1 MNFSAPDHSLF
12 SSYYAHVLVVEDD
25 PDLRESM
32 GLILK
37 QNDLGP
43 LLCESAE
50 EALVCLQQQL
60 PDLVLTDLTLPGMS
74 GFELIRHLHSQEKT
88 ANIPIIVLSGV
99 NREQAWRKSMN
110 LGVEDFLPK
119 PSSASDLIRA
129 IKTRLT
135 RSKSLVG
142 REQREKLRTEH
153 KLRDLT
159 GVIQQLEQVEQRKDA
174 VLLVLQT
181 ILREFHLSH
190 GAVYWKGE
198 IDWFEGEDQ
207 MEFYAEASHRS
218 QDSVQWPPHL
228 ASTHPYV
235 EQIIEQ
241 AHPLLLNQV
250 EPPPLIPGTQPKR
263 LVLAPLLDQGEVTG
277 VLLAMGGPASV
288 DFNDRDSL
296 FLETLARMAMMASK
310 NSHML
315 QVIQIQV
322 QTLEDRVLEK
332 TQAIRNLLNYTGQ
345 GILAFGDDYR
355 VHNDYS
361 APCLEFFGEPIAGK
375 HALELLF
382 PGDTPDAESSR
393 AATRELT
400 DLLLSGTGTLDLFED
415 FLPKEITQGERILS
429 LGYRLIPSVG
439 HEGPKLMVLLDDV
452 TRERQL
458 TQEVED
464 EKERHEL
471 ILRVALDREGF
482 LQFLRDAER
491 LFQQLDSDLRT
502 SLEQLD
508 LNAVMRHFHTLKGGG
523 ASYGLRLLAEHAHAL
538 EESLEPVRRQT
549 EVLTPERLQEL
560 VDAIPVLRQKLD
572 EQLKVLKG
580 TALERDL
587 TRNERSFQISESRL
601 HQLKRDFLDLLQ
613 RHHSAPELGETIE
626 ATLTQLERQPLGPVL
641 YKYATQARGLA
652 ERLGKQVQV
661 HLSGEAI
668 EVRHSPLESLFSAL
682 VHLVRNAV
690 DHGLEAPDDRV
701 AQGKPAE
708 GNLWLEATLAPTAL
722 ELRIREDGRGVD
734 VAQIKMRALERGL
747 ATEEEVE
754 QWSEAQALDCLF
766 QPGFTTKSAVTATSG
781 RGVGLD
787 AVRDEVLRL
796 NGTIAISSTFGSGT
810 EFLLQLPVDRI

>member
-1 MNFSAPDHSLF
+1 MTFSASDPSLF
-12 SSYYAHVLVVEDD
+12 SSYYAYVLVVEDD
-25 PDLRESM
+25 PDLRESL
-32 GLILK
+32 GLLLK

-50 EALVCLQQQL
+50 QALEQLQQFQ
-60 PDLVLTDLTLPGMS
+60 PDLVLTDLNLPGMS
-74 GFELIRHLHSQEKT
+74 GFELIRHLHAQEKT
-88 ANIPIIVLSGV
+88 STLPIIVLSGV

-129 IKTRLT
+129 VKTRLT

-181 ILREFHLSH
+181 ILREFHLTH

-207 MEFYAEASHRS
+207 MEFYAEASHQS
-218 QDSVQWPPHL
+218 DAPVQWPPHL
-228 ASTHPYV
+228 ASAHPSV
-235 EQIIEQ
+235 EQII
-241 AHPLLLNQV
+241 ARKHPLLLNQV
-250 EPPPLIPGTQPKR
+250 EPPPLIPGTQPDR

-277 VLLAMGGPASV
+277 VLLAMGGPAKV
-288 DFNDRDSL
+288 AFNDRDAL

-355 VHNDYS
+355 IHNDYS

-375 HALELLF
+375 NALELLF
-382 PGDTPDAESSR
+382 PGDSPDAQKSR
-393 AATRELT
+393 AATQELM

-415 FLPKEITQGERILS
+415 FLPQEIELKARILS
-429 LGYRLIPSVG
+429 VGYRLIPSVG
-439 HEGPKLMVLLDDV
+439 HEGPRLMVLLDDV

-458 TQEVED
+458 TREVED

-491 LFQQLDSDLRT
+491 LFQQLEEDLQVP
-502 SLEQLD
+502 LEQLD

-523 ASYGLRLLAEHAHAL
+523 ASYGLKLLAEHAHSL

-549 EVLTPERLQEL
+549 EELSVERVQEL
-560 VDAIPVLRQKLD
+560 IGALPILRDKLN

-587 TRNERSFQISESRL
+587 TRNERSFQLSESRL
-601 HQLKRDFLDLLQ
+601 HQLKHDFRTLLQ
-613 RHHSAPELGETIE
+613 EHNSSTELQNTVE

-661 HLSGEAI
+661 HVSGEAV
-668 EVRHSPLESLFSAL
+668 EVRHTPLESLFSAL

-690 DHGLEAPDDRV
+690 DHGLESPEDRV
-701 AQGKPAE
+701 AQGKPPE
-708 GNLWLEATLAPTAL
+708 GHLWIEATLTGTCL

-734 VAQIKMRALERGL
+734 VSQVKNRALEKGL
-747 ATEEEVE
+747 ASEEEVE
-754 QWSEAQALDCLF
+754 QWSDAQALDCLF
-766 QPGFTTKSAVTATSG
+766 QPGFTTKAAVTATSG

-796 NGTIAISSTFGSGT
+796 QGKIDLQSTFGAGT
-810 EFLLQLPVDRI
+810 EFRLQLPNEQI